1 MYIKDLV
8 QSHTDLVHA
17 ALVSVSS
24 YEFCSCWL
32 RGTYVFLSLVSSMP
46 SGSYSLFS
54 LLQSS
59 LGCSISFLSWH
70 STEKNHIGIL
80 ISSCF
85 VYLDVHGSVSVH
97 FHQCYIIVT
106 RTIWASCSRLPLAQF
121 CFILSSES
129 ESHYF
134 LLTTIG
140 CGVISKLNHVQ
151 WILIFLLI
159 NNLKL

>member
-59 LGCSISFLSWH
+59 LGCSIPFLSWH

-106 RTIWASCSRLPLAQF
+106 RTIWAFLFSTSFSSVLLYSFFWIRKSLLPVDYDWLWSDF
-121 CFILSSES
+121 K
-129 ESHYF
+129 
-134 LLTTIG
+134 T
-140 CGVISKLNHVQ
+140 
-151 WILIFLLI
+151 
-159 NNLKL
+159 

>member
-8 QSHTDLVHA
+8 QSYTDLVHA

-32 RGTYVFLSLVSSMP
+32 RGPYVFLCLVSSMP

-59 LGCSISFLSWH
+59 LGCSIPFLSWH

-106 RTIWASCSRLPLAQF
+106 RTIWAFLFSTSFSSVLLYSFFWIRKSLLPVDYDWLWSDF
-121 CFILSSES
+121 K
-129 ESHYF
+129 
-134 LLTTIG
+134 T
-140 CGVISKLNHVQ
+140 
-151 WILIFLLI
+151 
-159 NNLKL
+159 

>member
-59 LGCSISFLSWH
+59 LGCSIAFLSWH

-80 ISSCF
+80 ISSCS

-106 RTIWASCSRLPLAQF
+106 RTIWAFLFSTSFSSVLLYSFFWIRKSLLPVDYDWLWSDF
-121 CFILSSES
+121 K
-129 ESHYF
+129 
-134 LLTTIG
+134 T
-140 CGVISKLNHVQ
+140 
-151 WILIFLLI
+151 
-159 NNLKL
+159 

>member
-80 ISSCF
+80 TSSCF

-106 RTIWASCSRLPLAQF
+106 RTIWAFLFSTSFSSVLLYSFFWIRKSLLPVDYDWLWSDF
-121 CFILSSES
+121 K
-129 ESHYF
+129 
-134 LLTTIG
+134 T
-140 CGVISKLNHVQ
+140 
-151 WILIFLLI
+151 
-159 NNLKL
+159 

>member
-24 YEFCSCWL
+24 CEFCSCWL

-80 ISSCF
+80 TSSCF

-106 RTIWASCSRLPLAQF
+106 RTIWAFLFSTSFSSVLLYSFFWIRKSLLPVDYDWLWSDF
-121 CFILSSES
+121 K
-129 ESHYF
+129 
-134 LLTTIG
+134 T
-140 CGVISKLNHVQ
+140 
-151 WILIFLLI
+151 
-159 NNLKL
+159 